1 MKVVLTQDV
10 AKIGRRFE
18 IVNVPDG
25 YALNKLIPQKQA
37 LPATADNVKRVQS
50 MVKRQ
55 AEGMAG
61 EEEAITQAIAKLK
74 DKVVSV
80 TVEANAEGKM
90 FQALKPAVIVAA
102 VAAEAEVTL
111 KPTWIHIPATIKT
124 TGEHVILLSFGD
136 TQGEF
141 TINVNVAH

>member
-18 IVNVPDG
+18 IVTVPDG

-37 LPATADNVKRVQS
+37 LPATPVNVKRVES
-50 MVKRQ
+50 MKKRQ
-55 AEGMAG
+55 TDDAAG
-61 EEEAITQAIAKLK
+61 ETQAVADAINKLK
-74 DKVVSV
+74 DKKVAVK
-80 TVEANAEGKM
+80 VEANAEGKM
-90 FQALKPAVIVAA
+90 FEALKAGVIAAA

-111 KPTWIHIPATIKT
+111 KPTWFHIPAPIKT
-124 TGEHVILLSFGD
+124 TGEHTILLSFGD

-141 TINVNVAH
+141 TINVVN

>member
-37 LPATADNVKRVQS
+37 LPATAINVKRVET
-50 MVKRQ
+50 MKKRH
-55 AEGMAG
+55 AEDAAG
-61 EEEAITQAIAKLK
+61 ESKAVVDAIEKLK
-74 DKVVSV
+74 DKIVAVK
-80 TVEANAEGKM
+80 VEANAEGKM
-90 FQALKPAVIVAA
+90 FQALKVAVIIAA
-102 VAAEAEVTL
+102 VAAETEVTL
-111 KPTWIHIPATIKT
+111 KPTWIDLPTPIKT
-124 TGEHVILLSFGD
+124 TGEHTVFVSFGD

-141 TINVNVAH
+141 TINVIS